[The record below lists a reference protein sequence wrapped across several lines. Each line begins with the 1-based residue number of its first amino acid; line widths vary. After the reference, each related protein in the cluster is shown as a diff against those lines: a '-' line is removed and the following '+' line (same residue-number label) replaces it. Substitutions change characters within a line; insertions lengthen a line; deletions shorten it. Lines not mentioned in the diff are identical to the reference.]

1 MFLLHSSCLLAI
13 LIICLKVERE
23 CPLQPPTPGHLCI
36 THGGSQDCHYDSSN
50 GGSSN
55 CCCRR
60 CEDDMTCTQDPAA
73 GFGLWQLMH
82 STLCPVGGCGSEGEW
97 RMVCQNTLKF
107 ERLFTTGVI
116 TSPNYPNQYP
126 NNVEKT
132 ERIEAES
139 GMILRLE
146 FTNFHIYP
154 CADQDGVTTCAACDF
169 VKITD
174 GDGTTLMDNSCGY
187 SSEDPSSSSYFQP
200 PTITTR
206 TNTVEIFF
214 HTDASGTTT
223 GWSLSWIAVTP
234 GLKDFIQ
241 TASFIHLNCHYKH
254 FYAESMAIQM
264 DQIDHKKLCCAQ
276 ICLFQIPI
284 FLKEVDNVSSRC
296 DSRR

>member
-1 MFLLHSSCLLAI
+1 
-13 LIICLKVERE
+13 
-23 CPLQPPTPGHLCI
+23 
-36 THGGSQDCHYDSSN
+36 
-50 GGSSN
+50 
-55 CCCRR
+55 
-60 CEDDMTCTQDPAA
+60 MTCTQDPAA
-73 GFGLWQLMH
+73 GFGLWQLTH

-174 GDGTTLMDNSCGY
+174 GDGTTLMDNSCGNLLLEPIV
-187 SSEDPSSSSYFQP
+187 SRSNRVEVLV
-200 PTITTR
+200 R
-206 TNTVEIFF
+206 TNGIGP
-214 HTDASGTTT
+214 DWM
-223 GWSLSWIAVTP
+223 GWSLSWTAVTP
-234 GLKDFIQ
+234 GEDIFWEVWEITKTKKIIF
-241 TASFIHLNCHYKH
+241 A
-254 FYAESMAIQM
+254 AIN
-264 DQIDHKKLCCAQ
+264 I
-276 ICLFQIPI
+276 
-284 FLKEVDNVSSRC
+284 
-296 DSRR
+296 